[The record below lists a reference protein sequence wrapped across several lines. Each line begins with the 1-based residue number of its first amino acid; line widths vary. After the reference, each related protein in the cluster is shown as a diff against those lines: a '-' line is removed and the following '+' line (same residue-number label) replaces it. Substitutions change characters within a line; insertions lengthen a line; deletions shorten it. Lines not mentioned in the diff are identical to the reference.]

1 MTHTDCSIV
10 SGKLRNLTL
19 SWLNNAATARNFPFY
34 WWNTSIIPIVFP
46 VTMTKAK
53 NSKTVSKLL
62 KSILPGGTSSMF
74 RGNLDHP
81 LSLAMYRHIHEWKL
95 GFNWFWTKLAL
106 PTGTKVS
113 LALTMDVV
121 MHKNHIS
128 GASRAC
134 GVSISNAGGLGHITH
149 CDFYNAD
156 CVVMP
161 TAYKWT
167 RINSLY
173 GWEDII
179 HHLDLFCN
187 VHWVSV
193 VQIIKYR
200 WKIRNVWLLRPAT
213 RRRWWKF

>member
-1 MTHTDCSIV
+1 MKVFIKLIQISNSKSNQTNRWSSWLMTHTDCSIV
-10 SGKLRNLTL
+10 LGKLRNLTL

-34 WWNTSIIPIVFP
+34 WWKTSIIPIVFP

-62 KSILPGGTSSMF
+62 KSILPGGTSSIF

-81 LSLAMYRHIHEWKL
+81 LSPAMYRHTHEWKL

-128 GASRAC
+128 GASRAW
-134 GVSISNAGGLGHITH
+134 GVSISNAGGLG
-149 CDFYNAD
+149 
-156 CVVMP
+156 
-161 TAYKWT
+161 AYY
-167 RINSLY
+167 SL
-173 GWEDII
+173 
-179 HHLDLFCN
+179 
-187 VHWVSV
+187 
-193 VQIIKYR
+193 
-200 WKIRNVWLLRPAT
+200 WLLQCWLCGNAYCI
-213 RRRWWKF
+213 